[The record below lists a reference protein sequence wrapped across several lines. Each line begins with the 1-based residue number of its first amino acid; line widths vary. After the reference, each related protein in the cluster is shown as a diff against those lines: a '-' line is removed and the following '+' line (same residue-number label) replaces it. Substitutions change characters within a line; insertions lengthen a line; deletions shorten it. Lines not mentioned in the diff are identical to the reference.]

1 MRVDTG
7 RQFFAAWNRGI
18 KNSQNAEVSSRVD
31 NCRHGITSI
40 HHVSPR
46 RCGRGP
52 TRDHV
57 DSRFVRIQLN
67 RMPAGIH
74 RDPHDPAPP
83 HVNRDPQESAC
94 PHSNMIPADPCCHAV
109 TRDHADPCCHAVFSK
124 KINLAPNPLPDFPAV
139 APAPKELA
147 LSLDM
152 DL

>member
-1 MRVDTG
+1 MRDPSRIEIRITLGARIMRVDTG

-67 RMPAGIH
+67 HMSAGIR
-74 RDPHDPAPP
+74 RDPHDPAWPQGS
-83 HVNRDPQESAC
+83 RDP
-94 PHSNMIPADPCCHAV
+94 HDPCGSLLSCGDAGSCGSLL
-109 TRDHADPCCHAVFSK
+109 PCGILKKNKFGSK
-124 KINLAPNPLPDFPAV
+124 STSRFP
-139 APAPKELA
+139 
-147 LSLDM
+147 SCGSSS
-152 DL
+152 